1 MMQSTAFEQQ
11 AHNLLMVF
19 ELMTYVI
26 KKEMPDSNNTFSYED
41 NVEQEILLHML
52 KQRLVREKMS
62 ADQIELAI
70 SFAEQFMQ
78 TGLISMAQT

>member
-26 KKEMPDSNNTFSYED
+26 KKEMPDINTFSYED

-62 ADQIELAI
+62 VVQIELAI

-78 TGLISMAQT
+78 TGLSSMVQT

>member
-1 MMQSTAFEQQ
+1 MQSTAFEQQ

-26 KKEMPDSNNTFSYED
+26 KKEMPDINTFSYED

-62 ADQIELAI
+62 VVQIELAI

>member
-11 AHNLLMVF
+11 AHNLLTVF

-26 KKEMPDSNNTFSYED
+26 KKEMPDGNTFSYED
-41 NVEQEILLHML
+41 KVEQEILLHML

-62 ADQIELAI
+62 AVQIELAI
-70 SFAEQFMQ
+70 SFAEQFMK